1 MYGPRSISVSGTIGT
16 SPAPL
21 STRALFVRDG
31 ICVDSPLC
39 RGPSQEYGL
48 RVIGLVCENETVGK
62 IREVSE
68 MGEREL
74 VLVVSVK
81 CGNERDMTR
90 G

>member
-31 ICVDSPLC
+31 ICVDAPLC
-39 RGPSQEYGL
+39 RGPLQGIYGL

-62 IREVSE
+62 IGEVSE
-68 MGEREL
+68 MGERENL
-74 VLVVSVK
+74 CLWSVSSAET
-81 CGNERDMTR
+81 NET
-90 G
+90 